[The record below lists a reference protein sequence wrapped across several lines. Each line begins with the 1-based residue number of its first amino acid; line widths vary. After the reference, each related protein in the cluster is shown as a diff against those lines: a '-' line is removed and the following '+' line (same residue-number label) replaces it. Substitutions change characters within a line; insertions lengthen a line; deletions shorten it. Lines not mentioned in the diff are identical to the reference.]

1 MYSTAQRII
10 IYDVR
15 ELVPHR
21 LEEEKLSNIY
31 MFTYHESLN
40 SLEREESSP
49 CARRRRRPAGS
60 ARRGRGL
67 GLGLGLGLGWR
78 AFGSIRII
86 LFGPS

>member
-1 MYSTAQRII
+1 MKYVKSKWLGPVWSTAQSII

-15 ELVPHR
+15 GLVPHR

-49 CARRRRRPAGS
+49 RARRRRPAGS
-60 ARRGRGL
+60 ARLGVGL
-67 GLGLGLGLGWR
+67 GLGLGLGG
-78 AFGSIRII
+78 
-86 LFGPS
+86 GPLAR